1 MMSHPRRILL
11 ATVAALG
18 LAIGYGANLTTNP
31 ARAADEPQ
39 AKSAATF
46 EVYKDKAG
54 EFRWRLKAANGQ
66 NIATSGEGYAEK
78 GSCLAAIDSVK
89 RNAPTAKI
97 EEKE

>member
-1 MMSHPRRILL
+1 L
-11 ATVAALG
+11 AAVAALSF
-18 LAIGYGANLTTNP
+18 AVGYSANLTSTS
-31 ARAADEPQ
+31 ARAADENQ

-66 NIATSGEGYAEK
+66 NIASSGEGYAEK
-78 GSCLAAIDSVK
+78 RGCLAGIESVK

>member
-11 ATVAALG
+11 ATITALG
-18 LAIGYGANLTTNP
+18 LAIAYGANLSTNP
-31 ARAADEPQ
+31 ARAADQPQ

-66 NIATSGEGYAEK
+66 NIAASGEGYAEK
-78 GSCLAAIDSVK
+78 RGCLDAIDSVK